1 MDYLKFKE
9 LMHSD
14 EIRHHGVK
22 GQRWGVRRFQNKD
35 GSLTSAGLKK
45 QSRDQEKQELKG
57 VKKELH
63 KKNKTHVKSMLVPNG
78 RSLFENES
86 HNRRVVNRAAK
97 YINEKNMSYDD
108 ALKKSKKVTLRN
120 SVLTYVGTF
129 GALVVGSLLSAKTS
143 GLE

>member
-1 MDYLKFKE
+1 MDYFKFKE

-63 KKNKTHVKSMLVPNG
+63 KKNKTHVK
-78 RSLFENES
+78 
-86 HNRRVVNRAAK
+86 K
-97 YINEKNMSYDD
+97 YASPEW
-108 ALKKSKKVTLRN
+108 
-120 SVLTYVGTF
+120 
-129 GALVVGSLLSAKTS
+129 
-143 GLE
+143 